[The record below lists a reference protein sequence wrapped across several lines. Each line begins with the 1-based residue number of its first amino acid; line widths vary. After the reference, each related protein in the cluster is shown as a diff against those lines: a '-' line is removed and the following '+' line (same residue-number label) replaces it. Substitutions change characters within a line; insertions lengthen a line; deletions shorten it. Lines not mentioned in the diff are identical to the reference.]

1 MKIQLFLLLFAG
13 SLLAACSEHFAEK
26 STTVTDADTI
36 QEQQQQHHEDEDGI
50 QLNDGKKWV
59 VEPKML
65 VYIRTIESALHN
77 FKGTTMDDYNQLA
90 ELIDNELGLLTG
102 KCTMSG
108 KAHDE
113 LHKWLL
119 PFIDSSNS
127 FFDEEELSQKKEK
140 LSALKTSFETFNTY
154 FE

>member
-1 MKIQLFLLLFAG
+1 
-13 SLLAACSEHFAEK
+13 
-26 STTVTDADTI
+26 I
-36 QEQQQQHHEDEDGI
+36 QEQHQHHDHEEGI

-65 VYIRTIESALHN
+65 VYIRTIETDLLN
-77 FKGTTMDDYNQLA
+77 FKGTTMDEYNQLA
-90 ELIDNELGLLTG
+90 GAIDNELGLLTSN
-102 KCTMSG
+102 CTMSG
-108 KAHDE
+108 QAHDE

-119 PFIDSSNS
+119 PFIDSSDA

-140 LSALKTSFETFNTY
+140 LSALKLSFETFNTY